1 MLMVLRDEAFLRM
14 NIDDW
19 IQVLEP
25 KVQGT
30 CNLHELTRARD
41 VDLDFF
47 VLFSSLSGIVG

>member
-1 MLMVLRDEAFLRM
+1 MVLRDEAFLRM